1 MYDWRSERRE
11 DLDPV
16 VNAWDDGDS
25 SEDEGSV
32 SGGGVG
38 ARRVEKSSSLTIK
51 SSRDWMV
58 ESPRWRVGSSSDSEF
73 EEVLLGCFSCF
84 GVRASLRIPCSADL
98 GKRGPEY
105 LRGAWFCNFG
115 RSVMA
120 LGLSLCIN
128 SAAPR
133 LPLPNCF
140 WSCASDGVGIG
151 GPRPPVGRGVSIQAP
166 VTRGVLRM
174 ALTSA
179 LETCGASSIVWST
192 HAPVMTGVLRSLIGL
207 EFCGVC
213 WT

>member
-11 DLDPV
+11 DLDV
-16 VNAWDDGDS
+16 VVTAWDDGDG

-32 SGGGVG
+32 SGDDGVG

-84 GVRASLRIPCSADL
+84 GARASLMISCSADL
-98 GKRGPEY
+98 GKGGPEY
-105 LRGAWFCNFG
+105 LRGAWLCSFG

-133 LPLPNCF
+133 LPLP
-140 WSCASDGVGIG
+140 
-151 GPRPPVGRGVSIQAP
+151 
-166 VTRGVLRM
+166 
-174 ALTSA
+174 
-179 LETCGASSIVWST
+179 SS
-192 HAPVMTGVLRSLIGL
+192 
-207 EFCGVC
+207 F
-213 WT
+213 